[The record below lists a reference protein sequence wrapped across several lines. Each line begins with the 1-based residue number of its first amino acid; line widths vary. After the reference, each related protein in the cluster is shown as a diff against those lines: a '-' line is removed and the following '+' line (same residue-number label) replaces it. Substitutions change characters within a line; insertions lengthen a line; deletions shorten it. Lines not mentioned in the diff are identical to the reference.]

1 MYGNNNPFNPHNN
14 PGDGSFYYLN
24 FISEETGTGGL
35 KRLIGGL
42 TAAKWQARMQTQE
55 IWLQNMCWEPLC
67 CEFNIYLLN
76 KQIVE

>member
-1 MYGNNNPFNPHNN
+1 MEIITHLILTTTLEM
-14 PGDGSFYYLN
+14 DLSI
-24 FISEETGTGGL
+24 ISILSVRKQVQGGL

-55 IWLQNMCWEPLC
+55 IWPQNTCWEPLC